1 MRSLQNSYSSLRRN
15 NDTTHVP
22 YYSVYFI
29 SSTKPYYEYSV
40 RVKAIL
46 TAKNSEPDW
55 TVTYKAI
62 YVSSQHLFVQHVESP
77 NILGLFTVLS
87 ATCNLILATVYGCS

>member
-15 NDTTHVP
+15 NDTIHVP

-29 SSTKPYYEYSV
+29 SSTKPYYEYSA
-40 RVKAIL
+40 RVEVIL

-62 YVSSQHLFVQHVESP
+62 YVSSQHL
-77 NILGLFTVLS
+77 LGSMLNPPIFLDRLQCCLQP
-87 ATCNLILATVYGCS
+87 AT